1 MTVAVVA
8 GGCVTV
14 VTAMRGCLDEACVT
28 QQPMT
33 TQMTIEITK
42 SMIPATV
49 APATVPPILAVERG
63 RIFIHNLECHFG
75 LIKYVDYYIR

>member
-8 GGCVTV
+8 GDCLTV
-14 VTAMRGCLDEACVT
+14 VTAMRGCLDEARVT

-49 APATVPPILAVERG
+49 TPATVPPILAIKRG
-63 RIFIHNLECHFG
+63 RISFWLNQIC
-75 LIKYVDYYIR
+75 